1 MSSRIYRA
9 VSVTGAAQVIA
20 SAGAH
25 YLPAVIAIPASRDLA
40 LSPAILFAGFSIALS
55 VSAFAGPFVGK
66 MVDRFGG
73 RPVLMSSNLIF
84 ALGLTCLGFAEGMW
98 SVLFGYAVL
107 GLGMA
112 TGLFEVAFSAIV
124 RLFGKSSRNPITGV
138 TLIAGFAS
146 LMAWTVSVYV
156 ESKFGWSGVCWFWA
170 CIHILVGLP
179 LNALL
184 PSPLSASAE
193 RALNTAAPNEGALL
207 ASASAS
213 ATATSSATA
222 TASTTSIASTPPTPG
237 SPTSGDPAPIPSKYT
252 AFLLAF
258 VYAANAFVGMGLMI
272 HMPRMLEGMGV
283 TLAVAFTIG
292 ALVGPSQTL
301 GRLLDFFFMRR
312 WHPLVSTRLAA
323 LSHPIGGALLLIFG
337 APFAMAFVI
346 LHGMGNGILIIAR
359 GTLPLAIFGT
369 KGYGQRQGWL
379 MMPSKFAQ
387 AAAPFLFGL
396 ALSDWGSNVL
406 WLSWSLGLCVFV
418 ALCMLSTKYR
428 PT

>member
-9 VSVTGAAQVIA
+9 VSVTGAGQVIA

-40 LSPAILFAGFSIALS
+40 LSPAILFAGFSIALG
-55 VSAFAGPFVGK
+55 VSALAGPFVGK

-112 TGLFEVAFSAIV
+112 AGLFEVAFSAIV
-124 RLFGKSSRNPITGV
+124 RLFGKNSRNPITGV

-146 LMAWTVSVYV
+146 FVAWTVSVYV

-170 CIHILVGLP
+170 CVHILVGLP

-193 RALNTAAPNEGALL
+193 RALNTAAPNEGALPNT
-207 ASASAS
+207 AAAVTPAPSASS
-213 ATATSSATA
+213 NS
-222 TASTTSIASTPPTPG
+222 PPITE
-237 SPTSGDPAPIPSKYT
+237 PAPIPSKYT

-258 VYAANAFVGMGLMI
+258 VFAANSFVGMGLMI

-283 TLAVAFTIG
+283 PLAVAFTIG
-292 ALVGPSQTL
+292 ALVGPSQVL
-301 GRLLDFFFMRR
+301 GRLIDFFFMRR

-323 LSHPIGGALLLIFG
+323 LTHPIGGALLLVFG
-337 APFAMAFVI
+337 APFALAFVV
-346 LHGMGNGILIIAR
+346 LHGIGNGILIIAR

-396 ALSDWGSNVL
+396 ALTDWGSNVL
-406 WLSWSLGLCVFV
+406 WLSWSLGLSVFV
-418 ALCMLSTKYR
+418 ALCMISTKYR
-428 PT
+428 PV

>member
-25 YLPAVIAIPASRDLA
+25 YLPAVIALPASQELS
-40 LSPAILFAGFSIALS
+40 LSPAILFAGFSVALG
-55 VSAFAGPFVGK
+55 VSALAGPISGK
-66 MVDRFGG
+66 LVDRFGG
-73 RPVLMSSNLIF
+73 RPVLMLSNVIF
-84 ALGLTCLGFAEGMW
+84 ALGLTSLGFAQGMW
-98 SVLFGYAVL
+98 SVLFAYAIL

-146 LMAWTVSVYV
+146 FVAWTVSVYV
-156 ESKFGWSGVCWFWA
+156 ESKLGWSGVCWFWA
-170 CIHILVGLP
+170 CVHILVGLP

-184 PSPLSASAE
+184 PSPLTPSAE
-193 RALNTAAPNEGALL
+193 LALQKD
-207 ASASAS
+207 SAQDNSKNPSATVTAS
-213 ATATSSATA
+213 ATASVTA
-222 TASTTSIASTPPTPG
+222 SVTASTTAASPPPN
-237 SPTSGDPAPIPSKYT
+237 PADPAPIPSKVT

-258 VYAANAFVGMGLMI
+258 VFAANSFVGMGLMI

-283 TLAVAFTIG
+283 PLALAFTIG
-292 ALVGPSQTL
+292 SLVGPSQVL
-301 GRLLDFFFMRR
+301 GRLIDFFFMRR
-312 WHPLVSTRLAA
+312 WHPLISTRLAA
-323 LSHPIGGALLLIFG
+323 LTHPVGGALLLAFG

-346 LHGMGNGILIIAR
+346 LHGIGNGILIIAR

-396 ALSDWGSNVL
+396 ALTDWGSNVL
-406 WLSWSLGLCVFV
+406 WLSWGVGLSVFV
-418 ALCMLSTKYR
+418 ALCLISTKYR
-428 PT
+428 PA

>member
-1 MSSRIYRA
+1 MSSRIFRS

-40 LSPAILFAGFSIALS
+40 LSPAVLFAGFSIALG
-55 VSAFAGPFVGK
+55 VSALAGPTVGK

-84 ALGLTCLGFAEGMW
+84 ALGLVCLGFAEGMW

-112 TGLFEVAFSAIV
+112 AGLFEVAFSAIV
-124 RLFGKSSRNPITGV
+124 RLFGKNSRNPITGV

-146 LMAWTVSVYV
+146 FVAWTVSVYV
-156 ESKFGWSGVCWFWA
+156 ETKFGWSGVCWFWA
-170 CIHILVGLP
+170 CVHILVGLP

-184 PSPLSASAE
+184 PSPLSPSAE
-193 RALNTAAPNEGALL
+193 LAANTNSTKKEDKP
-207 ASASAS
+207 
-213 ATATSSATA
+213 ATSVK
-222 TASTTSIASTPPTPG
+222 PPPI
-237 SPTSGDPAPIPSKYT
+237 DPAPLPNKYT

-258 VYAANAFVGMGLMI
+258 VFAANSFVGMGLMI

-283 TLAVAFTIG
+283 PLALAFTIG
-292 ALVGPSQTL
+292 SLVGPSQVL

-312 WHPLVSTRLAA
+312 WHPLVGTRIAA
-323 LSHPIGGALLLIFG
+323 LTHPIGGALLLVFG
-337 APFAMAFVI
+337 APFAMAFVV
-346 LHGMGNGILIIAR
+346 LHGIGNGILIIAR

-369 KGYGQRQGWL
+369 KGYGERQGWL

-396 ALSDWGSNVL
+396 ALTDWGSNVL
-406 WLSWSLGLCVFV
+406 WLSWGLGLSVFI
-418 ALCMLSTKYR
+418 ALCLISTKYR

>member
-9 VSVTGAAQVIA
+9 VGVTGAAQVIA

-25 YLPAVIAIPASRDLA
+25 YLPAVIAIPASQELG
-40 LSPAILFAGFSIALS
+40 LSPAILFGGFSVALS
-55 VSAFAGPFVGK
+55 VSAIVGPVVGK

-73 RPVLMSSNLIF
+73 RPVLMMSNLIF
-84 ALGLTCLGFAEGMW
+84 ALGLTTLGFAQGMW
-98 SVLFGYAVL
+98 SVLFAYAVL

-146 LMAWTVSVYV
+146 FVAWTVSVYV
-156 ESKFGWSGVCWFWA
+156 DSKFGWSGVCWFWA
-170 CIHILVGLP
+170 CVHIVVGLP

-184 PSPLSASAE
+184 PSPLSPSTELPLPSQTAKSDTDGATP
-193 RALNTAAPNEGALL
+193 TAATP
-207 ASASAS
+207 
-213 ATATSSATA
+213 
-222 TASTTSIASTPPTPG
+222 ASTTDSSPASALTTAPAPTP
-237 SPTSGDPAPIPSKYT
+237 TKTT

-258 VYAANAFVGMGLMI
+258 VFAANSFVGMGLMI

-283 TLAVAFTIG
+283 PLALAFTIG
-292 ALVGPSQTL
+292 SLVGPSQVL
-301 GRLLDFFFMRR
+301 GRVLDFFFMRR
-312 WHPLVSTRLAA
+312 WHPLVGTRLAA
-323 LSHPIGGALLLIFG
+323 LTHPIGGALLLAFG

-346 LHGMGNGILIIAR
+346 LHGIGNGILIIAR

-396 ALSDWGSNVL
+396 ALTDWGSNVL
-406 WLSWSLGLCVFV
+406 WLSWSLGLSVFI
-418 ALCMLSTKYR
+418 ALCLISTKYR
-428 PT
+428 PA

>member
-9 VSVTGAAQVIA
+9 VSVTGAGQVIA

-25 YLPAVIAIPASRDLA
+25 YLPAVIAIPASRELA
-40 LSPAILFAGFSIALS
+40 LSPAILFAGFSIALG
-55 VSAFAGPFVGK
+55 VSALAGPFVGK

-84 ALGLTCLGFAEGMW
+84 ALGLTCLGFSEGMW
-98 SVLFGYAVL
+98 SVLFGYAIL

-112 TGLFEVAFSAIV
+112 AGLFEVAFSAIV
-124 RLFGKSSRNPITGV
+124 RLFGKNSRNPITGV

-146 LMAWTVSVYV
+146 LVAWTVSVYV
-156 ESKFGWSGVCWFWA
+156 ESKFGWNGVCWFWA
-170 CIHILVGLP
+170 CVHILVGLP

-184 PSPLSASAE
+184 PSPLSTSAVTT
-193 RALNTAAPNEGALL
+193 AVSNTPLP
-207 ASASAS
+207 SASAS
-213 ATATSSATA
+213 SS
-222 TASTTSIASTPPTPG
+222 SPPIT
-237 SPTSGDPAPIPSKYT
+237 DPAPIPSKYT

-258 VYAANAFVGMGLMI
+258 VFAANSFVGMGLMI

-283 TLAVAFTIG
+283 PLAVAFTIG
-292 ALVGPSQTL
+292 ALVGPSQVL
-301 GRLLDFFFMRR
+301 GRLIDFFFMRR

-323 LSHPIGGALLLIFG
+323 LTHPIGGALLLVFG
-337 APFAMAFVI
+337 APFALAFVI
-346 LHGMGNGILIIAR
+346 LHGIGNGILIIAR

-396 ALSDWGSNVL
+396 ALTDWGSNVL
-406 WLSWSLGLCVFV
+406 WLSWSLGLSVFV
-418 ALCMLSTKYR
+418 ALCMISTKYR

>member
-9 VSVTGAAQVIA
+9 VSVTGAVQVIA

-25 YLPAVIAIPASRDLA
+25 YLPAVIALPASQELS
-40 LSPAILFAGFSIALS
+40 LSPAILFAGFSVALG
-55 VSAFAGPFVGK
+55 VSALAGPISGK
-66 MVDRFGG
+66 LVDRFGG
-73 RPVLMSSNLIF
+73 RPVLMLSNVIF
-84 ALGLTCLGFAEGMW
+84 ALGLTSLGFAQGMW
-98 SVLFGYAVL
+98 SVLFAYAIL

-146 LMAWTVSVYV
+146 FVAWTVSVYV
-156 ESKFGWSGVCWFWA
+156 ESKLGWSGVCWFWA
-170 CIHILVGLP
+170 CVHILVGLP

-184 PSPLSASAE
+184 PSPLTPSAE
-193 RALNTAAPNEGALL
+193 LALQKD
-207 ASASAS
+207 SAQDNSKNPSATVTAS
-213 ATATSSATA
+213 ATASV
-222 TASTTSIASTPPTPG
+222 TASTTAASPPPN
-237 SPTSGDPAPIPSKYT
+237 PADPAPIPSKVT

-258 VYAANAFVGMGLMI
+258 VFAANSFVGMGLMI

-283 TLAVAFTIG
+283 PLALAFTIG
-292 ALVGPSQTL
+292 SLVGPSQVL
-301 GRLLDFFFMRR
+301 GRLIDFFFMRR
-312 WHPLVSTRLAA
+312 WHPLISTRLAA
-323 LSHPIGGALLLIFG
+323 LTHPVGGALLLAFG

-346 LHGMGNGILIIAR
+346 LHGIGNGILIIAR

-396 ALSDWGSNVL
+396 ALTDWGSNVL
-406 WLSWSLGLCVFV
+406 WLSWGLGLSVFV
-418 ALCMLSTKYR
+418 ALCLISTKYR
-428 PT
+428 PA

>member
-9 VSVTGAAQVIA
+9 VGVTGAAQVIA

-25 YLPAVIAIPASRDLA
+25 YLPAVIAVPASQELG
-40 LSPAILFAGFSIALS
+40 LSPAILFGGFSVALS
-55 VSAFAGPFVGK
+55 VSAIVGPVVGK

-73 RPVLMSSNLIF
+73 RPVLMMSNLIF
-84 ALGLTCLGFAEGMW
+84 ALGLTTLGFAQGMW
-98 SVLFGYAVL
+98 SVLFAYAVL

-146 LMAWTVSVYV
+146 FVAWTVSVYV
-156 ESKFGWSGVCWFWA
+156 DSKFGWSGVCWFWA
-170 CIHILVGLP
+170 CVHIVVGLP

-184 PSPLSASAE
+184 PSPLSPSTELHLSPQTTKSDTERSTPAAATPPSTTDSAPTSVPAPPAPASAP
-193 RALNTAAPNEGALL
+193 AAAPT
-207 ASASAS
+207 
-213 ATATSSATA
+213 TAPA
-222 TASTTSIASTPPTPG
+222 PTP
-237 SPTSGDPAPIPSKYT
+237 TKAT

-258 VYAANAFVGMGLMI
+258 VFAANSFVGMGLMI

-283 TLAVAFTIG
+283 PLSLAFTIG
-292 ALVGPSQTL
+292 SLVGPSQVL
-301 GRLLDFFFMRR
+301 GRVLDFFFMRR
-312 WHPLVSTRLAA
+312 WHPLVGTRLAA
-323 LSHPIGGALLLIFG
+323 LTHPIGGALLLAFG

-346 LHGMGNGILIIAR
+346 LHGIGNGILIIAR

-396 ALSDWGSNVL
+396 ALTDWGSNVL
-406 WLSWSLGLCVFV
+406 WLTWSLGLSVFI
-418 ALCMLSTKYR
+418 ALCLISTKYR
-428 PT
+428 PA

>member
-25 YLPAVIAIPASRDLA
+25 YLPAVIAIPASQELS
-40 LSPAILFAGFSIALS
+40 LSPAILFAGFSVALG
-55 VSAFAGPFVGK
+55 VSAIAGPISGK
-66 MVDRFGG
+66 LVDRMGG
-73 RPVLMSSNLIF
+73 RPVLMLSNLIF
-84 ALGLTCLGFAEGMW
+84 ALGLTCLGFAQGMW
-98 SVLFGYAVL
+98 SVLFAYAIL

-112 TGLFEVAFSAIV
+112 TGLFEVAFSSIV

-146 LMAWTVSVYV
+146 FVAWTVSVYV
-156 ESKFGWSGVCWFWA
+156 ESKLGWSGVCWFWA
-170 CIHILVGLP
+170 CVHILVGLP
-179 LNALL
+179 LNAML
-184 PSPLSASAE
+184 PSPLSPSAE
-193 RALNTAAPNEGALL
+193 LALKAD
-207 ASASAS
+207 
-213 ATATSSATA
+213 TSK
-222 TASTTSIASTPPTPG
+222 TTQSPGTPPAPP
-237 SPTSGDPAPIPSKYT
+237 PTAEAAPIPGKFT

-258 VYAANAFVGMGLMI
+258 VFAANSFVGMGLMI

-283 TLAVAFTIG
+283 PLALAFTIG
-292 ALVGPSQTL
+292 SLVGPSQVL
-301 GRLLDFFFMRR
+301 GRLIDFFFMRR

-323 LSHPIGGALLLIFG
+323 LTHPVGGALLLAFG
-337 APFAMAFVI
+337 APFAMAFVV
-346 LHGMGNGILIIAR
+346 LHGIGNGILIIAR

-396 ALSDWGSNVL
+396 ALTDWGSNVL
-406 WLSWSLGLCVFV
+406 WLSWGLGLSVFV
-418 ALCMLSTKYR
+418 ALCLISTKYR
-428 PT
+428 PA

>member
-40 LSPAILFAGFSIALS
+40 LSPAILFAGFSIALG
-55 VSAFAGPFVGK
+55 VSALAGPTVGK

-124 RLFGKSSRNPITGV
+124 RLFGKNSRNPITGV

-146 LMAWTVSVYV
+146 LVAWTVSVYV

-170 CIHILVGLP
+170 CVHILVGLP

-184 PSPLSASAE
+184 PSPLSTAAE
-193 RALNTAAPNEGALL
+193 RALNAAATNEGTLPT
-207 ASASAS
+207 SASPSAITPTTSAS
-213 ATATSSATA
+213 SSA
-222 TASTTSIASTPPTPG
+222 PPLP
-237 SPTSGDPAPIPSKYT
+237 DPAPIPNKYT

-283 TLAVAFTIG
+283 PLAVAFTIG
-292 ALVGPSQTL
+292 SLVGPSQTL

-337 APFAMAFVI
+337 APFAVAFVI

-396 ALSDWGSNVL
+396 ALTDWGSNVL
-406 WLSWSLGLCVFV
+406 WLSWSLGLLVFV
-418 ALCMLSTKYR
+418 ALCMISTKYR

>member
-1 MSSRIYRA
+1 MSSSRIYRA

-25 YLPAVIAIPASRDLA
+25 YLPAVIAIPASRELS
-40 LSPAILFAGFSIALS
+40 LSPAILFAGFSVALG
-55 VSAFAGPFVGK
+55 VSALAGPLAGK
-66 MVDRFGG
+66 LVDRFGG
-73 RPVLMSSNLIF
+73 RPVLMLSNLIF
-84 ALGLTCLGFAEGMW
+84 ALGLTGLGFAQGMW
-98 SVLFGYAVL
+98 SVLFAYAVL

-146 LMAWTVSVYV
+146 FVAWTVSVYV
-156 ESKFGWSGVCWFWA
+156 ESIFGWSGVCWFWA
-170 CIHILVGLP
+170 CVHILVGLP
-179 LNALL
+179 LNAML
-184 PSPLSASAE
+184 PGPLSV
-193 RALNTAAPNEGALL
+193 NTETTPQAQTNAPTATTGAAPPVE
-207 ASASAS
+207 
-213 ATATSSATA
+213 
-222 TASTTSIASTPPTPG
+222 
-237 SPTSGDPAPIPSKYT
+237 PAPIPSQYT

-258 VYAANAFVGMGLMI
+258 VFAANSFVGMGLMI

-283 TLAVAFTIG
+283 PLALAFTIG
-292 ALVGPSQTL
+292 SLVGPSQVL
-301 GRLLDFFFMRR
+301 GRLIDFFFMRR

-323 LSHPIGGALLLIFG
+323 LTHPIGGALLLAFG

-346 LHGMGNGILIIAR
+346 LHGIGNGILIIAR

-396 ALSDWGSNVL
+396 ALTDWGSNVL
-406 WLSWSLGLCVFV
+406 WLSWGLGLSVFV
-418 ALCMLSTKYR
+418 ALCMISTKYR
-428 PT
+428 PA

>member
-25 YLPAVIAIPASRDLA
+25 YLPAVIAIPASRDLG

-55 VSAFAGPFVGK
+55 VSALAGPTVGK

-112 TGLFEVAFSAIV
+112 AGLFEVAFSAIV
-124 RLFGKSSRNPITGV
+124 RLFGKNSRNPITGV

-146 LMAWTVSVYV
+146 FVAWTVSVYV

-170 CIHILVGLP
+170 CVHILVGLP

-193 RALNTAAPNEGALL
+193 RALHAAAPNEGTEPTN
-207 ASASAS
+207 
-213 ATATSSATA
+213 ATATTPATPASLSAPPA
-222 TASTTSIASTPPTPG
+222 T
-237 SPTSGDPAPIPSKYT
+237 DPAPVPNKYT

-258 VYAANAFVGMGLMI
+258 VFAANSFVGMGLMI

-283 TLAVAFTIG
+283 PLAVAFTIG
-292 ALVGPSQTL
+292 ALVGPSQVL

-323 LSHPIGGALLLIFG
+323 LTHPIGGALLLIFG

-346 LHGMGNGILIIAR
+346 LHGIGNGILIIAR

-396 ALSDWGSNVL
+396 ALTDWGSNVL

-418 ALCMLSTKYR
+418 ALCMISTKYR
-428 PT
+428 PA

>member
-9 VSVTGAAQVIA
+9 VSVTGAGQVIA

-25 YLPAVIAIPASRDLA
+25 YLPAVIAIPASRELA
-40 LSPAILFAGFSIALS
+40 LSPAILFAGFSIALG
-55 VSAFAGPFVGK
+55 VSALAGPFVGK

-98 SVLFGYAVL
+98 SVLFGYAIL

-112 TGLFEVAFSAIV
+112 AGLFEVAFSAIV
-124 RLFGKSSRNPITGV
+124 RLFGKNSRNPITGV

-146 LMAWTVSVYV
+146 FVGWTVSVFV

-170 CIHILVGLP
+170 CVHIVVGLP

-193 RALNTAAPNEGALL
+193 RTSDAVTPNNGTALATANTATTAFSDAPAP
-207 ASASAS
+207 SAS
-213 ATATSSATA
+213 SS
-222 TASTTSIASTPPTPG
+222 SPPITG
-237 SPTSGDPAPIPSKYT
+237 PAPIPSKYT

-258 VYAANAFVGMGLMI
+258 VFAANSFVGMGLMI

-283 TLAVAFTIG
+283 PLAVAFTIG
-292 ALVGPSQTL
+292 ALVGPSQVL
-301 GRLLDFFFMRR
+301 GRLIDFFFMRR

-323 LSHPIGGALLLIFG
+323 LTHPIGGALLLVFG
-337 APFAMAFVI
+337 APFALAFVI
-346 LHGMGNGILIIAR
+346 LHGIGNGILIIAR

-396 ALSDWGSNVL
+396 ALTDWGSNVL
-406 WLSWSLGLCVFV
+406 WLSWSLGLSVFV
-418 ALCMLSTKYR
+418 ALCMISTKYR
-428 PT
+428 PV

>member
-25 YLPAVIAIPASRDLA
+25 YLPAVIALPASQELS
-40 LSPAILFAGFSIALS
+40 LSPAILFAGFSVALG
-55 VSAFAGPFVGK
+55 VSALAGPISGK
-66 MVDRFGG
+66 LVDRFGG
-73 RPVLMSSNLIF
+73 RPVLMLSNVIF
-84 ALGLTCLGFAEGMW
+84 ALGLTSLGFAQGMW
-98 SVLFGYAVL
+98 SVLFAYAIL

-146 LMAWTVSVYV
+146 FVAWTVSVYV
-156 ESKFGWSGVCWFWA
+156 ESKLGWSGVCWFWA
-170 CIHILVGLP
+170 CVHILVGLP

-184 PSPLSASAE
+184 PSPLTPSAE
-193 RALNTAAPNEGALL
+193 LALQKD
-207 ASASAS
+207 SAQDNSKNPSATVTAS
-213 ATATSSATA
+213 ATASV
-222 TASTTSIASTPPTPG
+222 TASVTAATTAASPPPN
-237 SPTSGDPAPIPSKYT
+237 PADPAPIPSKVT

-258 VYAANAFVGMGLMI
+258 VFAANSFVGMGLMI

-283 TLAVAFTIG
+283 PLALAFTIG
-292 ALVGPSQTL
+292 SLVGPSQVL
-301 GRLLDFFFMRR
+301 GRLIDFFFMRR
-312 WHPLVSTRLAA
+312 WHPLISTRLAA
-323 LSHPIGGALLLIFG
+323 LTHPVGGALLLAFG

-346 LHGMGNGILIIAR
+346 LHGIGNGILIIAR

-396 ALSDWGSNVL
+396 ALTDWGSNVL
-406 WLSWSLGLCVFV
+406 WLSWGLGLSVFV
-418 ALCMLSTKYR
+418 ALCLISTKYR
-428 PT
+428 PA

>member
-9 VSVTGAAQVIA
+9 VSVTGAGQVIA

-25 YLPAVIAIPASRDLA
+25 YLPAVIAIPASRELA
-40 LSPAILFAGFSIALS
+40 LAPAILFAGFSIALG
-55 VSAFAGPFVGK
+55 VSALAGPFVGK

-98 SVLFGYAVL
+98 SVLFGYAIL

-112 TGLFEVAFSAIV
+112 AGLFEVAFSAIV
-124 RLFGKSSRNPITGV
+124 RLFGKNSRNPITGV

-146 LMAWTVSVYV
+146 FVGWTVSVFV

-170 CIHILVGLP
+170 CVHILVGLP

-184 PSPLSASAE
+184 PSPL
-193 RALNTAAPNEGALL
+193 TAN
-207 ASASAS
+207 
-213 ATATSSATA
+213 ATAATA
-222 TASTTSIASTPPTPG
+222 TATYTSTASSAPPPPS
-237 SPTSGDPAPIPSKYT
+237 SPPHTDPAPIPSKYT

-258 VYAANAFVGMGLMI
+258 VFAANSFVGMGLMI

-283 TLAVAFTIG
+283 PLALAFTIG
-292 ALVGPSQTL
+292 ALVGPSQVL
-301 GRLLDFFFMRR
+301 GRLIDFFFMRR

-323 LSHPIGGALLLIFG
+323 LTHPIGGALLLVFG
-337 APFAMAFVI
+337 APFALAFVI
-346 LHGMGNGILIIAR
+346 LHGIGNGILIIAR

-396 ALSDWGSNVL
+396 ALTDWGSNVL
-406 WLSWSLGLCVFV
+406 WLSWSLGLSVFV
-418 ALCMLSTKYR
+418 ALCMISTKYR
-428 PT
+428 PA

>member
-1 MSSRIYRA
+1 MGDSQKKGLLKLKAWHPIAQPRLSGQLKSHLKWIISKNNPETDKKSMSFRIYRA

-25 YLPAVIAIPASRDLA
+25 YLPAVIAIPASRDLGLA
-40 LSPAILFAGFSIALS
+40 PAVLFAGFSIALG
-55 VSAFAGPFVGK
+55 VSALAGPIAGK

-73 RPVLMSSNLIF
+73 RPVLMLSNLIF
-84 ALGLTCLGFAEGMW
+84 ALGLTFLGFAEGMW
-98 SVLFGYAVL
+98 SVLLGYAVL

-146 LMAWTVSVYV
+146 LVAWTVSVYV
-156 ESKFGWSGVCWFWA
+156 ESKLGWSGVCWFWA
-170 CIHILVGLP
+170 CVHILVGLP

-184 PSPLSASAE
+184 PGPLS
-193 RALNTAAPNEGALL
+193 
-207 ASASAS
+207 
-213 ATATSSATA
+213 
-222 TASTTSIASTPPTPG
+222 
-237 SPTSGDPAPIPSKYT
+237 PSKYT

-258 VYAANAFVGMGLMI
+258 IFAANAFVGMGLMI

-283 TLAVAFTIG
+283 PLALAFTIG
-292 ALVGPSQTL
+292 SLVGPSQVL
-301 GRLLDFFFMRR
+301 GRLIDFFFMRR

-323 LSHPIGGALLLIFG
+323 LTHPIGGALLLVFG
-337 APFAMAFVI
+337 APFAMAFVV
-346 LHGMGNGILIIAR
+346 LHGIGNGILIIAR

-396 ALSDWGSNVL
+396 ALTDWGSNVL
-406 WLSWSLGLCVFV
+406 WLSWGLGLSVFL
-418 ALCMLSTKYR
+418 ALCMISTKYR

>member
-25 YLPAVIAIPASRDLA
+25 YLPAVIAIPASRDLGLA
-40 LSPAILFAGFSIALS
+40 PAILFAGFSIALG
-55 VSAFAGPFVGK
+55 VSALAGPLAGK

-73 RPVLMSSNLIF
+73 RPVLMLSNVIF
-84 ALGLTCLGFAEGMW
+84 ALGLTFLGFAEGMW
-98 SVLFGYAVL
+98 SVLLGYAVL

-146 LMAWTVSVYV
+146 FVAWTVSVYV

-170 CIHILVGLP
+170 CIHIVVGLP

-184 PSPLSASAE
+184 PSPLRPSAE
-193 RALNTAAPNEGALL
+193 IALNA
-207 ASASAS
+207 
-213 ATATSSATA
+213 
-222 TASTTSIASTPPTPG
+222 ASTKKETPTPE
-237 SPTSGDPAPIPSKYT
+237 SSGAGPGPGATQTEPAPIPSKYT

-258 VYAANAFVGMGLMI
+258 VFAANSFVGMGLMI

-283 TLAVAFTIG
+283 PLALAFTIG
-292 ALVGPSQTL
+292 SLVGPSQVL
-301 GRLLDFFFMRR
+301 GRLIDFFFMRR

-323 LSHPIGGALLLIFG
+323 LTHPIGGALLLAFG
-337 APFAMAFVI
+337 APFAMAFVV
-346 LHGMGNGILIIAR
+346 LHGIGNGILIIAR

-396 ALSDWGSNVL
+396 ALTDWGSNVL
-406 WLSWSLGLCVFV
+406 WLSWGLGLSVFV
-418 ALCMLSTKYR
+418 ALCMISTKYR

>member
-25 YLPAVIAIPASRDLA
+25 YLPAVIALPASQELS
-40 LSPAILFAGFSIALS
+40 LSPAILFAGFSVALG
-55 VSAFAGPFVGK
+55 VSALAGPISGK
-66 MVDRFGG
+66 LVDRFGG
-73 RPVLMSSNLIF
+73 RPVLMLSNVIF
-84 ALGLTCLGFAEGMW
+84 ALGLTSLGFAQGMW
-98 SVLFGYAVL
+98 SVLFAYAIL

-146 LMAWTVSVYV
+146 FVAWTVSVYV
-156 ESKFGWSGVCWFWA
+156 ESKLGWSGVCWFWA
-170 CIHILVGLP
+170 CVHILVGLP

-184 PSPLSASAE
+184 PSPLTPSAE
-193 RALNTAAPNEGALL
+193 LALQKD
-207 ASASAS
+207 SAQDNSKNPSATVTAS
-213 ATATSSATA
+213 ATASVTA
-222 TASTTSIASTPPTPG
+222 SVTASTTAASPPPTPA
-237 SPTSGDPAPIPSKYT
+237 DPAPIPSKVT

-258 VYAANAFVGMGLMI
+258 VFAANSFVGMGLMI

-283 TLAVAFTIG
+283 PLALAFTIG
-292 ALVGPSQTL
+292 SLVGPSQVL
-301 GRLLDFFFMRR
+301 GRLIDFFFMRR
-312 WHPLVSTRLAA
+312 WHPLISTRLAA
-323 LSHPIGGALLLIFG
+323 LTHPVGGALLLAFG

-346 LHGMGNGILIIAR
+346 LHGIGNGILIIAR

-396 ALSDWGSNVL
+396 ALTDWGSNVL
-406 WLSWSLGLCVFV
+406 WLSWGLGLSVFV
-418 ALCMLSTKYR
+418 ALCLISTKYR
-428 PT
+428 PA

>member
-9 VSVTGAAQVIA
+9 VGVTGAAQVIA

-25 YLPAVIAIPASRDLA
+25 YLPAVIAIPASQELG
-40 LSPAILFAGFSIALS
+40 LSPAILFGGFSVALS
-55 VSAFAGPFVGK
+55 VSAIVGPVVGK

-73 RPVLMSSNLIF
+73 RPVLMMSNLIF
-84 ALGLTCLGFAEGMW
+84 ALGLTTLGFAQGMW
-98 SVLFGYAVL
+98 SVLFAYAVL

-146 LMAWTVSVYV
+146 FVAWTVSVYV
-156 ESKFGWSGVCWFWA
+156 DSKFGWSGVCWFWA
-170 CIHILVGLP
+170 CVHIVVGLP

-184 PSPLSASAE
+184 PSPLSPSTE
-193 RALNTAAPNEGALL
+193 LPLPSQTAKSGTDGATP
-207 ASASAS
+207 AA
-213 ATATSSATA
+213 ATP
-222 TASTTSIASTPPTPG
+222 ASTTDSSPASALTTAPAPTP
-237 SPTSGDPAPIPSKYT
+237 TKTT

-258 VYAANAFVGMGLMI
+258 VFAANSFVGMGLMI

-283 TLAVAFTIG
+283 PLALAFTIG
-292 ALVGPSQTL
+292 SLVGPSQVL
-301 GRLLDFFFMRR
+301 GRVLDFFFMRR
-312 WHPLVSTRLAA
+312 WHPLVGTRLAA
-323 LSHPIGGALLLIFG
+323 LTHPIGGALLLAFG

-346 LHGMGNGILIIAR
+346 LHGIGNGILIIAR

-396 ALSDWGSNVL
+396 ALTDWGSNVL
-406 WLSWSLGLCVFV
+406 WLSWSLGLSVFI
-418 ALCMLSTKYR
+418 ALCLISTKYR
-428 PT
+428 PA

>member
-1 MSSRIYRA
+1 MSSSRIYRA

-25 YLPAVIAIPASRDLA
+25 YLPAVIAIPASRELG
-40 LSPAILFAGFSIALS
+40 LSPAILFAGFSVALG
-55 VSAFAGPFVGK
+55 VSALTGPIAGK
-66 MVDRFGG
+66 LVDRVGG
-73 RPVLMSSNLIF
+73 RPVLMLSNLIF
-84 ALGLTCLGFAEGMW
+84 ALGLTSLGFAQGMW
-98 SVLFGYAVL
+98 SVLFAYAIL

-146 LMAWTVSVYV
+146 FVAWTVSVYV
-156 ESKFGWSGVCWFWA
+156 ESILGWNGVCWFWA
-170 CIHILVGLP
+170 CVHLLVGLP
-179 LNALL
+179 LNAML
-184 PSPLSASAE
+184 PAPLSPSAE
-193 RALNTAAPNEGALL
+193 LKLQTESNPSATQAN
-207 ASASAS
+207 ASASQ
-213 ATATSSATA
+213 TTSSPSSLPTPA
-222 TASTTSIASTPPTPG
+222 TPPPAE
-237 SPTSGDPAPIPSKYT
+237 PAPVPNRYT

-258 VYAANAFVGMGLMI
+258 VFAANAFVGMGLMI

-283 TLAVAFTIG
+283 PLALAFTIG
-292 ALVGPSQTL
+292 SLVGPSQVL
-301 GRLLDFFFMRR
+301 GRLIDYFFMRR

-323 LSHPIGGALLLIFG
+323 LTHPIGGALLLAFG
-337 APFAMAFVI
+337 APLAMAFVI
-346 LHGMGNGILIIAR
+346 LHGIGNGILIIAR

-396 ALSDWGSNVL
+396 ALTDWGSNVL
-406 WLSWSLGLCVFV
+406 WLSWGLGLSVFV
-418 ALCMLSTKYR
+418 ALCMISTKYR
-428 PT
+428 PA

>member
-9 VSVTGAAQVIA
+9 VSVTGVAQVIA

-40 LSPAILFAGFSIALS
+40 LSPAILFAGFSIALG
-55 VSAFAGPFVGK
+55 VSALAGPTVGK

-124 RLFGKSSRNPITGV
+124 RLFGKNSRNPITGV

-146 LMAWTVSVYV
+146 LVAWTVSVYV

-170 CIHILVGLP
+170 CVHILVGLP

-184 PSPLSASAE
+184 PSPLSTAAE
-193 RALNTAAPNEGALL
+193 RALNAAATNEGTLPT
-207 ASASAS
+207 SASPSAITPTTSAS
-213 ATATSSATA
+213 SSA
-222 TASTTSIASTPPTPG
+222 PPLP
-237 SPTSGDPAPIPSKYT
+237 DPAPIPNKYT

-283 TLAVAFTIG
+283 PLAVAFTIG
-292 ALVGPSQTL
+292 SLVGPSQTL

-337 APFAMAFVI
+337 APFAVAFVI

-396 ALSDWGSNVL
+396 ALTDWGSNVL
-406 WLSWSLGLCVFV
+406 WLSWSLGLLVFV
-418 ALCMLSTKYR
+418 ALCMISTKYR

>member
-25 YLPAVIAIPASRDLA
+25 YLPAVIAIPASRDLGLA
-40 LSPAILFAGFSIALS
+40 PAVLFAGFSIALG
-55 VSAFAGPFVGK
+55 VSALAGPLAGK

-73 RPVLMSSNLIF
+73 RPVLMLSNVIF
-84 ALGLTCLGFAEGMW
+84 ALGLTFLGFAEGMW
-98 SVLFGYAVL
+98 SVLLGYAVL

-146 LMAWTVSVYV
+146 FVAWTVSVYV

-170 CIHILVGLP
+170 CVHIVVGLP

-184 PSPLSASAE
+184 PSPLSPSAE
-193 RALNTAAPNEGALL
+193 IALNAASTKKDNPAPESAGAGAGAGSGAAPTE
-207 ASASAS
+207 
-213 ATATSSATA
+213 
-222 TASTTSIASTPPTPG
+222 
-237 SPTSGDPAPIPSKYT
+237 PAPIPSKYT

-258 VYAANAFVGMGLMI
+258 VFAANSFVGMGLMI

-283 TLAVAFTIG
+283 PLTLAFTIG
-292 ALVGPSQTL
+292 SLVGPSQVL
-301 GRLLDFFFMRR
+301 GRLIDFFFMRR

-323 LSHPIGGALLLIFG
+323 LTHPIGGALLLAFG
-337 APFAMAFVI
+337 APFAMAFVV
-346 LHGMGNGILIIAR
+346 LHGIGNGILIIAR

-396 ALSDWGSNVL
+396 ALTDWGSNVL
-406 WLSWSLGLCVFV
+406 WLSWGLGLSVFV
-418 ALCMLSTKYR
+418 ALCMISTKYR
-428 PT
+428 PI

>member
-1 MSSRIYRA
+1 MSSRLYRA

-25 YLPAVIAIPASRDLA
+25 YLPAVIALPASQELS
-40 LSPAILFAGFSIALS
+40 LSPAILFAGFSVALG
-55 VSAFAGPFVGK
+55 VSALAGPISGK
-66 MVDRFGG
+66 LVDRFGG
-73 RPVLMSSNLIF
+73 RPVLMLSNVIF
-84 ALGLTCLGFAEGMW
+84 ALGLTSLGFAQGMW
-98 SVLFGYAVL
+98 SVLFAYAIL

-146 LMAWTVSVYV
+146 FVAWTVSVYV
-156 ESKFGWSGVCWFWA
+156 ESKLGWSGVCWFWA
-170 CIHILVGLP
+170 CVHILVGLP

-184 PSPLSASAE
+184 PSPLTPSAE
-193 RALNTAAPNEGALL
+193 LALQKD
-207 ASASAS
+207 SAQDNSKNPSATVTAS
-213 ATATSSATA
+213 ATASVTA
-222 TASTTSIASTPPTPG
+222 SVTASTTAASPPPN
-237 SPTSGDPAPIPSKYT
+237 PADPAPIPSKVT

-258 VYAANAFVGMGLMI
+258 VFAANSFVGMGLMI

-283 TLAVAFTIG
+283 PLALAFTIG
-292 ALVGPSQTL
+292 SLVGPSQVL
-301 GRLLDFFFMRR
+301 GRLIDFFFMRR
-312 WHPLVSTRLAA
+312 WHPLISTRLAA
-323 LSHPIGGALLLIFG
+323 LTHPVGGALLLAFG

-346 LHGMGNGILIIAR
+346 LHGIGNGILIIAR

-396 ALSDWGSNVL
+396 ALTDWGSNVL
-406 WLSWSLGLCVFV
+406 WLSWGLGLSVFV
-418 ALCMLSTKYR
+418 ALCLISTKYR
-428 PT
+428 PA

>member
-25 YLPAVIAIPASRDLA
+25 YLPAVIAIPASRELA

-55 VSAFAGPFVGK
+55 VSALAGPFVGK

-98 SVLFGYAVL
+98 SVLFGYAIL

-112 TGLFEVAFSAIV
+112 AGLFEVAFSAIV
-124 RLFGKSSRNPITGV
+124 RLFGKNSRNPITGV

-146 LMAWTVSVYV
+146 FVGWTVSVFV

-184 PSPLSASAE
+184 PSPLSASS
-193 RALNTAAPNEGALL
+193 TP
-207 ASASAS
+207 STTTPS
-213 ATATSSATA
+213 ATATD
-222 TASTTSIASTPPTPG
+222 STPPPP
-237 SPTSGDPAPIPSKYT
+237 SAPPIADPAPIPSKYT

-258 VYAANAFVGMGLMI
+258 VFAANSFVGMGLMI

-283 TLAVAFTIG
+283 PLAVAFTIG
-292 ALVGPSQTL
+292 ALVGPSQVL
-301 GRLLDFFFMRR
+301 GRLIDFFFMRR

-323 LSHPIGGALLLIFG
+323 LTHPIGGALLLIFG
-337 APFAMAFVI
+337 APFALAFVI
-346 LHGMGNGILIIAR
+346 LHGIGNGILIIAR

-396 ALSDWGSNVL
+396 ALADWGSNVL
-406 WLSWSLGLCVFV
+406 WLSWTLGLSVFI
-418 ALCMLSTKYR
+418 ALCMISTKYR

>member
-9 VSVTGAAQVIA
+9 VSVTGAGQVIA

-25 YLPAVIAIPASRDLA
+25 YLPAVIAIPASRELA
-40 LSPAILFAGFSIALS
+40 LSPAILFAGFSIALG
-55 VSAFAGPFVGK
+55 VSALAGPFVGK

-84 ALGLTCLGFAEGMW
+84 ASGLTCLGFAEGMW
-98 SVLFGYAVL
+98 SVLFGYAIL

-112 TGLFEVAFSAIV
+112 AGLFEVAFSAIV
-124 RLFGKSSRNPITGV
+124 RLFGKNSRNPITGV

-146 LMAWTVSVYV
+146 FVAWTVSVYV

-170 CIHILVGLP
+170 CVHILVGLP

-184 PSPLSASAE
+184 PSPLSASA
-193 RALNTAAPNEGALL
+193 ATPAVSNTPAP
-207 ASASAS
+207 SASAS
-213 ATATSSATA
+213 SS
-222 TASTTSIASTPPTPG
+222 SPPITE
-237 SPTSGDPAPIPSKYT
+237 PAPIPSKYT

-258 VYAANAFVGMGLMI
+258 VFAANSFVGMGLMI

-283 TLAVAFTIG
+283 PLAVAFTIG
-292 ALVGPSQTL
+292 ALVGPSQVL
-301 GRLLDFFFMRR
+301 GRLIDFFFMRR

-323 LSHPIGGALLLIFG
+323 LTHPIGGALLLVFG

-346 LHGMGNGILIIAR
+346 LHGIGNGILIIAR

-396 ALSDWGSNVL
+396 ALTDWGSNVL
-406 WLSWSLGLCVFV
+406 WLSWSLGLSVFV
-418 ALCMLSTKYR
+418 ALCMISTKYR

>member
-25 YLPAVIAIPASRDLA
+25 YLPAVIAIPASRDLGLA
-40 LSPAILFAGFSIALS
+40 PAVLFAGFSIALG
-55 VSAFAGPFVGK
+55 VSALAGPLAGK

-73 RPVLMSSNLIF
+73 RPVLMLSNVIF
-84 ALGLTCLGFAEGMW
+84 ALGLTFLGFAE
-98 SVLFGYAVL
+98 
-107 GLGMA
+107 GMA

-146 LMAWTVSVYV
+146 FVAWTVSVYV

-170 CIHILVGLP
+170 CVHIVVGLP

-184 PSPLSASAE
+184 PSPLSPSAE
-193 RALNTAAPNEGALL
+193 IALNAASTQKETPAPESAGAAPTE
-207 ASASAS
+207 
-213 ATATSSATA
+213 
-222 TASTTSIASTPPTPG
+222 
-237 SPTSGDPAPIPSKYT
+237 PAPIPSKYT

-258 VYAANAFVGMGLMI
+258 VFAANSFVGMGLMI

-283 TLAVAFTIG
+283 PLALAFTIG
-292 ALVGPSQTL
+292 SLVGPSQVL
-301 GRLLDFFFMRR
+301 GRLIDFFFMRR

-323 LSHPIGGALLLIFG
+323 LTHPIGGALLLAFG
-337 APFAMAFVI
+337 APFAMAFVV
-346 LHGMGNGILIIAR
+346 LHGIGNGILIIAR

-396 ALSDWGSNVL
+396 ALTDWGSNVL
-406 WLSWSLGLCVFV
+406 WLSWGLGLSVFI
-418 ALCMLSTKYR
+418 ALCMISTKYR

>member
-1 MSSRIYRA
+1 MSSSRIYRA

-25 YLPAVIAIPASRDLA
+25 YLPAVIAIPASRELS
-40 LSPAILFAGFSIALS
+40 LSPAILFAGFSVALG
-55 VSAFAGPFVGK
+55 VSALAGPLAGK
-66 MVDRFGG
+66 LVDRFGG
-73 RPVLMSSNLIF
+73 RPVLMLSNLIF
-84 ALGLTCLGFAEGMW
+84 ALGLTGLGFAQGMW
-98 SVLFGYAVL
+98 SVLLAYAVL

-146 LMAWTVSVYV
+146 FVAWTVSVYV
-156 ESKFGWSGVCWFWA
+156 ESIFGWSGVCWFWA
-170 CIHILVGLP
+170 CVHILVGLP
-179 LNALL
+179 LNAML
-184 PSPLSASAE
+184 PGPLSASAE
-193 RALNTAAPNEGALL
+193 LTQQAESRPPSANSGQAPSAASPN
-207 ASASAS
+207 
-213 ATATSSATA
+213 TSS
-222 TASTTSIASTPPTPG
+222 STPRATP
-237 SPTSGDPAPIPSKYT
+237 PPAEPAPIPSRYT

-258 VYAANAFVGMGLMI
+258 VFAANSFVGMGLMI

-283 TLAVAFTIG
+283 PLALAFTIG
-292 ALVGPSQTL
+292 SLVGPSQVL
-301 GRLLDFFFMRR
+301 GRLIDFFFMRR

-323 LSHPIGGALLLIFG
+323 LTHPIGGALLLAFG

-346 LHGMGNGILIIAR
+346 LHGIGNGILIIAR

-396 ALSDWGSNVL
+396 ALTDWGSNVL
-406 WLSWSLGLCVFV
+406 WLSWGLGLSVFV
-418 ALCMLSTKYR
+418 ALCMISTKYR
-428 PT
+428 PA

>member
-25 YLPAVIAIPASRDLA
+25 YLPAVIALPASQELS
-40 LSPAILFAGFSIALS
+40 LSPAILFAGFSVALG
-55 VSAFAGPFVGK
+55 VSALAGPISGK
-66 MVDRFGG
+66 LVDRFGG
-73 RPVLMSSNLIF
+73 RPVLMLSNVIF
-84 ALGLTCLGFAEGMW
+84 ALGLTSLGFAQGMW
-98 SVLFGYAVL
+98 SVLFAYAIL

-146 LMAWTVSVYV
+146 FVAWTVSVYV
-156 ESKFGWSGVCWFWA
+156 ESKLGWSGVCWFWA
-170 CIHILVGLP
+170 CVHILVGLP

-184 PSPLSASAE
+184 PSPLTPSAE
-193 RALNTAAPNEGALL
+193 LALQKDSAQDNSKNPTATVT
-207 ASASAS
+207 AS
-213 ATATSSATA
+213 ATASVTA
-222 TASTTSIASTPPTPG
+222 SVTASTTAASPPPN
-237 SPTSGDPAPIPSKYT
+237 PADPAPIPSKVT

-258 VYAANAFVGMGLMI
+258 VFAANSFVGMGLMI

-283 TLAVAFTIG
+283 PLALAFTIG
-292 ALVGPSQTL
+292 SLVGPSQVL
-301 GRLLDFFFMRR
+301 GRLIDFFFMRR
-312 WHPLVSTRLAA
+312 WHPLISTRLAA
-323 LSHPIGGALLLIFG
+323 LTHPVGGALLLAFG

-346 LHGMGNGILIIAR
+346 LHGIGNGILIIAR

-396 ALSDWGSNVL
+396 ALTDWGSNVL
-406 WLSWSLGLCVFV
+406 WLSWGLGLSVFV
-418 ALCMLSTKYR
+418 ALCLISTKYR
-428 PT
+428 PA